1 MTTRQTTPDI
11 LDNILTAA
19 GAQPAATKL
28 ALAAIVNDG
37 GTQMRA
43 GMDAATVTEYEQAI
57 KDFVGWPFPPV
68 IVYHDGAK
76 YWLADG
82 FHRLN
87 AAVRAGLDAIPAEVR
102 AGTRRD
108 AILHAAGANAA
119 HGLRRTND
127 DKRRAAETLLRDSE
141 WSQWSDRAIAE
152 ACGVSPVFVGKLRK
166 ELTVNGLQSPTVRTG
181 ADGRTINTANIGA
194 NRPAVPPAASYGRA
208 EIFEIERVVRELVA
222 EQHTTAG
229 DLRVSAKQRIGRVWQ
244 ECVRILPA
252 GTPYRDIAQACN
264 NVADQLEQAARREV
278 DPRPSPLAPPSDL
291 HPGAGRTPPPPLTVD
306 EIMEEIGPHLERAMP
321 HRLTDAATGTP
332 NRERQTAEHV
342 LSDFS
347 YRLPDLDEALRRLA
361 GLRQAQPS
369 EAPVVNGDRPL
380 PDWAQDGR
388 KLSEGELT
396 LIVQTWMA
404 GFWRRPW
411 PENPS
416 HTNGTLWQE
425 LTAWMKENVTD
436 AWRESD
442 LKFAIKQLHHAAMTQ
457 FDGEPELAS
466 VEPEPATV
474 AQTVADVVAVY
485 GGAPAS
491 AAPTF
496 DPNDDRQWDLRKMEV
511 ALDQIIRQVQ
521 GIAKQYG
528 DLTGMYGDVLDA
540 TRKLELMRLTVRRN
554 LGVND

>member
-1 MTTRQTTPDI
+1 MLAP
-11 LDNILTAA
+11 A
-19 GAQPAATKL
+19 PAAPAAAPL

-127 DKRRAAETLLRDSE
+127 DKRRAVETLLRDSE

-361 GLRQAQPS
+361 GLRQAQPP
-369 EAPVVNGDRPL
+369 EAPVVNGERPL
-380 PDWAQDGR
+380 PDWAAMAQSGEPWVAAYAADTRGGGTFSRLIDLILPWAQAWSDDKGR
-388 KLSEGELT
+388 
-396 LIVQTWMA
+396 
-404 GFWRRPW
+404 
-411 PENPS
+411 
-416 HTNGTLWQE
+416 
-425 LTAWMKENVTD
+425 
-436 AWRESD
+436 AWRDVAGLNPQHANSPFRMD
-442 LKFAIKQLHHAAMTQ
+442 LAAECEQRGLHLVAGQQAELVRLLFVRLQAEAAAQ
-457 FDGEPELAS
+457 
-466 VEPEPATV
+466 PATV
-474 AQTVADVVAVY
+474 A
-485 GGAPAS
+485 
-491 AAPTF
+491 APTPF

-521 GIAKQYG
+521 DIAKQYG
-528 DLTGMYGDVLDA
+528 DLTGMYGDALA
-540 TRKLELMRLTVRRN
+540 AKRNLELMRLTVRRN
-554 LGVND
+554 LGLND